1 MCVYVYIY
9 VYICINIVDNNH
21 INIVKNKAPSV
32 DRNEGIYIYVYICI
46 YVCVCTYICM
56 CIYVYI

>member
-21 INIVKNKAPSV
+21 INIVENKAPSV
-32 DRNEGIYIYVYICI
+32 DRNEGIYIRIYMYICM
-46 YVCVCTYICM
+46 CVYICM